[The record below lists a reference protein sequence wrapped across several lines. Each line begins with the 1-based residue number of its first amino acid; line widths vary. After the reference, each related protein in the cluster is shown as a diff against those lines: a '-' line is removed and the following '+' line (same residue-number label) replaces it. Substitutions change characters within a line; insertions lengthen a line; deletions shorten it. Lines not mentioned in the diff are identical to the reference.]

1 MWRRSFGWCAF
12 EERKLQSRGINALPK
27 QISKTTTLAILAL
40 GALTITACA
49 SQPEPGGRDG
59 GPRGERWGGSYQGGI
74 IARPLALLLTGM
86 DANGDYRVS
95 GQEVAEGVEAEWA
108 NLSQGD
114 RTVSALKHGAWA
126 KIVLGS
132 EEAMPN
138 SIAFD
143 TNLNGQITKLEF
155 GDRLRAEYA
164 RLDKD
169 EDGFVTRAEMVSELP
184 APSIQGE
191 QSRGQDSGGRGQ
203 GGRGEGRERR

>member
-1 MWRRSFGWCAF
+1 MP
-12 EERKLQSRGINALPK
+12 Q
-27 QISKTTTLAILAL
+27 QISKKTTLAILAL

-49 SQPEPGGRDG
+49 SQPERGGRDG
-59 GPRGERWGGSYQGGI
+59 GPRGERGGGSYQGGI

-95 GQEVAEGVEAEWA
+95 GQEVATGIEAEWA

-114 RTVSALKHGAWA
+114 RAVSALKLGDWA
-126 KIVLGS
+126 KTVLGS
-132 EEAMPN
+132 AEAMPN

-143 TNLNGQITKLEF
+143 TDLNGQITQLEF

-169 EDGFVTRAEMVSELP
+169 SDGFVSRAEMVSELP
-184 APSIQGE
+184 APNIESQQG
-191 QSRGQDSGGRGQ
+191 SRQSGG
-203 GGRGEGRERR
+203 GGRGEGARGEGRQRR

>member
-1 MWRRSFGWCAF
+1 
-12 EERKLQSRGINALPK
+12 LPQ
-27 QISKTTTLAILAL
+27 QISKKTTLAILAL

-49 SQPEPGGRDG
+49 SQPERGGRDG
-59 GPRGERWGGSYQGGI
+59 GPRGERGGGSYQGGI

-95 GQEVAEGVEAEWA
+95 GQEVATGIEAEWA

-114 RTVSALKHGAWA
+114 RAVSALKLGDWA
-126 KIVLGS
+126 KTVLGS
-132 EEAMPN
+132 AEAMPN

-143 TNLNGQITKLEF
+143 TDLNGQITQLEF

-169 EDGFVTRAEMVSELP
+169 SDGFVSRAEMVSELP
-184 APSIQGE
+184 APNIESQQGSR
-191 QSRGQDSGGRGQ
+191 QSGGGGRGE
-203 GGRGEGRERR
+203 GGRGEGRQRREVT